1 MKRSPSEFDKFDKTM
16 RALLAVPHSEL
27 KKKLDA
33 EKRQKRRKKQV
44 KASAS
49 HGAGVA

>member
-1 MKRSPSEFDKFDKTM
+1 VKRESSEFEKFDKTM

-33 EKRQKRRKKQV
+33 EKRQKRRKKQI
-44 KASAS
+44 KISAS
-49 HGAGVA
+49 HGAGAV